1 MEMERY
7 GTNYLEERK
16 LVKRWKGPIPAIV
29 CLIFT
34 LAIFY
39 ATWWIF
45 QDPRGWMRMYT
56 PYVGYSYTRWWLI
69 VLIWM
74 VYIFNYWPFR
84 RAWLEKAHPLL
95 KGVVLTAI
103 SVGVLYV
110 LIKGFFEGLVGNY
123 GLAYFNPKQLLKLP
137 GITEFFA
144 VEYAALACLM
154 FAAIASWLSPAWIVA
169 CEEAPWQDL
178 RQPAKGI
185 SIWLVTFFLSTLI
198 YFPWQY
204 FTSIAPPYWEKFANT
219 VSGNFHVSW
228 IMCCTVSVW
237 LVETIWERYPFSL
250 IRRNS
255 LRRLV
260 AFFGIIAIAFAMHFF
275 LYFAQELTWGPAIRG
290 TRRAFAPD
298 WRWLHVGE
306 MAVFFLVPA
315 LFITFYCGNWPRK
328 YSLPVN
334 VLIRT
339 VITLFA
345 ASLLYIFYYKTSHL
359 FLGTQKGF
367 SHPQQFPMIPTI
379 WLIDI
384 WLAHHWFM
392 DNWPGW
398 KMVPKTAD
406 EIARDHAEHEA
417 MVRDIKWNPALGW
430 GIGAGA
436 VAGVALYFATLWVLP
451 ILYHAIPIIK

>member
-1 MEMERY
+1 
-7 GTNYLEERK
+7 
-16 LVKRWKGPIPAIV
+16 
-29 CLIFT
+29 
-34 LAIFY
+34 
-39 ATWWIF
+39 
-45 QDPRGWMRMYT
+45 
-56 PYVGYSYTRWWLI
+56 
-69 VLIWM
+69 
-74 VYIFNYWPFR
+74 
-84 RAWLEKAHPLL
+84 
-95 KGVVLTAI
+95 
-103 SVGVLYV
+103 
-110 LIKGFFEGLVGNY
+110 
-123 GLAYFNPKQLLKLP
+123 
-137 GITEFFA
+137 
-144 VEYAALACLM
+144 
-154 FAAIASWLSPAWIVA
+154 
-169 CEEAPWQDL
+169 
-178 RQPAKGI
+178 
-185 SIWLVTFFLSTLI
+185 
-198 YFPWQY
+198 
-204 FTSIAPPYWEKFANT
+204 
-219 VSGNFHVSW
+219 
-228 IMCCTVSVW
+228 MCCTVSVW

-339 VITLFA
+339 AITLFA

-436 VAGVALYFATLWVLP
+436 VAGVALYFVTLWVLP